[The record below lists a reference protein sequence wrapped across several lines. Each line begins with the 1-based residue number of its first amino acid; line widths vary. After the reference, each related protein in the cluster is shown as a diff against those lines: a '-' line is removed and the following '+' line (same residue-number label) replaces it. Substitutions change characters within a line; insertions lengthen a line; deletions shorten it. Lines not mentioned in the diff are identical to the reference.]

1 MTDPQSLTPE
11 DIRRLTA
18 VTDPWLSCDDCFDAV
33 DAVVEG
39 VLVRGD
45 TMTEA
50 FRVHLLSCS
59 VCCEEAE
66 ALASL
71 VAVDHGLDPATA
83 VGLVDEL
90 VERGVP
96 RGGWS

>member
-1 MTDPQSLTPE
+1 MTGPLSLTPE

-33 DAVVEG
+33 DSVVEG
-39 VLVRGD
+39 VVLRAG
-45 TMTEA
+45 TMSEA

-66 ALASL
+66 ALATL
-71 VAVDHGLDPATA
+71 VAADHGLDQAA
-83 VGLVDEL
+83 ALSMVDEL
-90 VERGVP
+90 VQPGVF
-96 RGGWS
+96 RGGWR